1 MAPNPLKCLK
11 TGCEWVT
18 PPNCPTWA
26 DQIELMKIHT
36 SMEHPREQGAA
47 AGGVSRQEKL
57 PRPKL
62 EAEISETE
70 FQFFE
75 NKWERYKRSTNLEGQ
90 GLIDQLWECA
100 SEDLQLQCHGAGAD
114 HNTSEKD
121 LLALLRLCSIRAQNN
136 LVNIVE
142 FLNMK
147 QEADEPITKFITRV
161 KCQAKVCH
169 FSMQCPKRGC
179 DQEVSYSEKLVS
191 HVVVKGI
198 EDPVTQERV
207 LAMAAETEEKDLT
220 LKKIS
225 EFVYAQESAIRSR
238 KLLGGGES
246 SLNRISQHRKNQ
258 RNRSSTLPSNTEKCQ
273 FCGRP
278 GHGAKPSLE
287 TRKEKCPAF
296 SKNCNKCGTPGHFAH
311 KCKQKKKHE
320 TNSLEDRGSVSDT
333 AEVDSF
339 GFFSMTAPPTRP
351 RHKVRNLR
359 GLNHHAVDAFG
370 KWKERAAE
378 HQPETTVEVAVC
390 MKGYE
395 EVGVTPP
402 RRPHTTTS
410 KCLPDTGAQMCV
422 AGLDLVHQLGVKKG
436 ELFPVAAGIRA
447 ANGGSLGLIGGLLVT
462 ISGMGADGDVR
473 YSNQMVYISENLKK
487 LFLSKEC
494 CGDLGIIG
502 KRFPEIGSADNE
514 ESSNF
519 HKCEFINP
527 KDPSKCECPTR
538 VPTPDPP
545 KSLPMP
551 ATEENIPK
559 LKEFLIQ
566 YYSDSAFN
574 TCESQ
579 SLPLMRDSP
588 PMRLH
593 VDKNAKPVAFHKPY
607 PIPLHFQKA
616 VKEQLDNDVKMGVL
630 GKVEVGEKT
639 EWCSRMI
646 VLPKKDPTKPRR
658 VVDFQHL
665 NNVCARQ
672 THVGKSPF
680 HQVLNVLSDSWKSC
694 YDAKD
699 GYHSVPIHEE
709 D

>member
-1 MAPNPLKCLK
+1 
-11 TGCEWVT
+11 
-18 PPNCPTWA
+18 
-26 DQIELMKIHT
+26 
-36 SMEHPREQGAA
+36 
-47 AGGVSRQEKL
+47 
-57 PRPKL
+57 
-62 EAEISETE
+62 
-70 FQFFE
+70 
-75 NKWERYKRSTNLEGQ
+75 
-90 GLIDQLWECA
+90 
-100 SEDLQLQCHGAGAD
+100 
-114 HNTSEKD
+114 
-121 LLALLRLCSIRAQNN
+121 
-136 LVNIVE
+136 
-142 FLNMK
+142 
-147 QEADEPITKFITRV
+147 
-161 KCQAKVCH
+161 
-169 FSMQCPKRGC
+169 
-179 DQEVSYSEKLVS
+179 
-191 HVVVKGI
+191 
-198 EDPVTQERV
+198 
-207 LAMAAETEEKDLT
+207 
-220 LKKIS
+220 
-225 EFVYAQESAIRSR
+225 
-238 KLLGGGES
+238 
-246 SLNRISQHRKNQ
+246 
-258 RNRSSTLPSNTEKCQ
+258 
-273 FCGRP
+273 
-278 GHGAKPSLE
+278 
-287 TRKEKCPAF
+287 
-296 SKNCNKCGTPGHFAH
+296 
-311 KCKQKKKHE
+311 
-320 TNSLEDRGSVSDT
+320 
-333 AEVDSF
+333 
-339 GFFSMTAPPTRP
+339 
-351 RHKVRNLR
+351 
-359 GLNHHAVDAFG
+359 
-370 KWKERAAE
+370 
-378 HQPETTVEVAVC
+378 

-630 GKVEVGEKT
+630 GKVEV
-639 EWCSRMI
+639 
-646 VLPKKDPTKPRR
+646 
-658 VVDFQHL
+658 
-665 NNVCARQ
+665 
-672 THVGKSPF
+672 
-680 HQVLNVLSDSWKSC
+680 
-694 YDAKD
+694 
-699 GYHSVPIHEE
+699 
-709 D
+709 